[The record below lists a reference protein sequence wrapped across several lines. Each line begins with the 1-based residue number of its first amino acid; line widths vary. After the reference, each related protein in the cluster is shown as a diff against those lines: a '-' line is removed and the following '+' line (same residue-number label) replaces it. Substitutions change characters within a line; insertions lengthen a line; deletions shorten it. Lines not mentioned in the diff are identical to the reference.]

1 MMVNTTKK
9 VLYAAVGAPVV
20 AARKLSERV
29 TEMSGKLTE
38 DLGKEYDLW
47 AKEGEKVVTR
57 ITDRTAVEEFVEDIG
72 ARVDFD
78 QIQEH
83 VGKLREQ
90 LDDMLSN
97 WRSSFRPTTEKA
109 QPVVPAAKA
118 TTAAKEPAVKKT
130 TTAAAK
136 KPAVKKT
143 TTAVKKPA
151 VKETVTAAKKPAA
164 TKASTTA

>member
-38 DLGKEYDLW
+38 GLGKEYDLW

-118 TTAAKEPAVKKT
+118 TTAAKKPAIKKT
-130 TTAAAK
+130 TTAAK

-143 TTAVKKPA
+143 TTATKKPA
-151 VKETVTAAKKPAA
+151 VQEAVTAAKKPAA

>member
-118 TTAAKEPAVKKT
+118 TTAAKKPAVKKT
-130 TTAAAK
+130 TTAAK

-143 TTAVKKPA
+143 TTAAKKQA
-151 VKETVTAAKKPAA
+151 VQEAVTAAKKPAA

>member
-38 DLGKEYDLW
+38 GLGKEYDLW
-47 AKEGEKVVTR
+47 AKEGEKVVTK

-118 TTAAKEPAVKKT
+118 TTAAK
-130 TTAAAK
+130 

>member
-38 DLGKEYDLW
+38 GLGKEYDLW
-47 AKEGEKVVTR
+47 AKEGEKVVTK

-118 TTAAKEPAVKKT
+118 TTAAKKPAIKKT
-130 TTAAAK
+130 TTAAK
-136 KPAVKKT
+136 KQAVQE
-143 TTAVKKPA
+143 A
-151 VKETVTAAKKPAA
+151 VTAAKKPAA

>member
-38 DLGKEYDLW
+38 GLGKEYDLW
-47 AKEGEKVVTR
+47 AKEGEKVVTK

-109 QPVVPAAKA
+109 QPVVPAAKD
-118 TTAAKEPAVKKT
+118 TT
-130 TTAAAK
+130 AAK

-143 TTAVKKPA
+143 TTAAKKPA
-151 VKETVTAAKKPAA
+151 VKKTTTAAKKPAVQEAVTAAKKPAA

>member
-38 DLGKEYDLW
+38 GLGKEYDLW
-47 AKEGEKVVTR
+47 AKEGEKVVTK

-118 TTAAKEPAVKKT
+118 TTAAKKPAVKKT
-130 TTAAAK
+130 TTAAK

-143 TTAVKKPA
+143 TTAAKKQA
-151 VKETVTAAKKPAA
+151 VQEAVTAAKKPAA

>member
-38 DLGKEYDLW
+38 GLGKEYDLW
-47 AKEGEKVVTR
+47 AKEGEKVVTK

-118 TTAAKEPAVKKT
+118 TTAAKKPAVKKT
-130 TTAAAK
+130 TTAAK

-143 TTAVKKPA
+143 TTATKKPA
-151 VKETVTAAKKPAA
+151 VQEAVTAAKKPAA

>member
-118 TTAAKEPAVKKT
+118 TTAAKKPAIKKT
-130 TTAAAK
+130 TTAAK

-143 TTAVKKPA
+143 TTAAKKQA
-151 VKETVTAAKKPAA
+151 VQEAVTAAKKPAA

>member
-38 DLGKEYDLW
+38 GLGKEYDLW
-47 AKEGEKVVTR
+47 AKEGEKVVTK

-118 TTAAKEPAVKKT
+118 TTAAKKPAVKKT
-130 TTAAAK
+130 TTAAK
-136 KPAVKKT
+136 KQAVQE
-143 TTAVKKPA
+143 A
-151 VKETVTAAKKPAA
+151 VTAAKKPAA

>member
-57 ITDRTAVEEFVEDIG
+57 ITDRTAVEEFVEDLFQKFGIG
-72 ARVDFD
+72 KRA
-78 QIQEH
+78 QE
-83 VGKLREQ
+83 VKVKL
-90 LDDMLSN
+90 S
-97 WRSSFRPTTEKA
+97 
-109 QPVVPAAKA
+109 
-118 TTAAKEPAVKKT
+118 
-130 TTAAAK
+130 
-136 KPAVKKT
+136 
-143 TTAVKKPA
+143 
-151 VKETVTAAKKPAA
+151 
-164 TKASTTA
+164 

>member
-47 AKEGEKVVTR
+47 AKEGEKVVTK

-118 TTAAKEPAVKKT
+118 TTAAKKPAIKKT
-130 TTAAAK
+130 TTAAK
-136 KPAVKKT
+136 KQAVQE
-143 TTAVKKPA
+143 A
-151 VKETVTAAKKPAA
+151 VTAAKKPAA

>member
-47 AKEGEKVVTR
+47 AKEGEKVVTK

-118 TTAAKEPAVKKT
+118 TTAAK
-130 TTAAAK
+130 

>member
-38 DLGKEYDLW
+38 GLGKEYDLW
-47 AKEGEKVVTR
+47 AKEGEKVVTK

-118 TTAAKEPAVKKT
+118 TTAAKKPAIKKT
-130 TTAAAK
+130 TTAAK

-143 TTAVKKPA
+143 TTATKKPA
-151 VKETVTAAKKPAA
+151 VQEAVTAAKKPAA